1 MIVFKK
7 DSFGKWPT
15 RSELFENTCFWRKKL
30 SLVNMLTIVNEG
42 SSLTIVNE
50 TTNFKKT
57 VVFKKLLFLKK
68 KNYVQLY
75 RMSSYMM
82 VKKELGLN
90 APTLIFCPIVKTL
103 LRDRSSTIYSSH
115 MLSIKMINDK
125 IIWFE
130 SLKLWTSR

>member
-1 MIVFKK
+1 
-7 DSFGKWPT
+7 
-15 RSELFENTCFWRKKL
+15 
-30 SLVNMLTIVNEG
+30 MLTIVNEG

-90 APTLIFCPIVKTL
+90 APTLILCPIVKTL
-103 LRDRSSTIYSSH
+103 LRDRSSTIYSSN
-115 MLSIKMINDK
+115 MLSIEMINDK
-125 IIWFE
+125 II
-130 SLKLWTSR
+130 

>member
-1 MIVFKK
+1 
-7 DSFGKWPT
+7 
-15 RSELFENTCFWRKKL
+15 
-30 SLVNMLTIVNEG
+30 MLTIVNEG

-50 TTNFKKT
+50 TTNFIKT
-57 VVFKKLLFLKK
+57 VEKK

-90 APTLIFCPIVKTL
+90 APTLILCPIVKTL

-125 IIWFE
+125 II
-130 SLKLWTSR
+130 